1 MAFLDISRLGKT
13 YPGPVQALDDVSIS
27 IEGGEFFSIVGPTNA
42 GKSTLLK
49 TIAGIET
56 PEKGHIFLAGRDI
69 TRLEPRDRRLSLLFQ
84 NIALFPT
91 RSGFDNIAF
100 PLLVAKVPHD
110 RIAERVLAVA
120 RTLKVDHLLDRLPK
134 TFSGGEQQRVAIG
147 RAIVQEADLLM
158 LDEPLTNLD
167 ARIRIA
173 LRLEFQKLHRET
185 GRTILYVTHDQV
197 EAMSMSDRIGVLN
210 AGRFE
215 QIGTPDD
222 IYHRPASAFVAS
234 FIGTPP
240 MNILDC
246 GLVESRGRLTAK
258 GDGFAAAIE
267 MRPGLFPRSLPARAA
282 IGVRPEAITAAAAAS
297 ELAPHGGEVVWVERF
312 GAYQVL
318 DMRLGGK
325 LIKIRTPAGHPV
337 SREGPVF
344 CGFSVKADHILDR
357 DSGQFL
363 RCSVDRRSD
372 PIATMEEE
380 KCV

>member
-1 MAFLDISRLGKT
+1 
-13 YPGPVQALDDVSIS
+13 
-27 IEGGEFFSIVGPTNA
+27 
-42 GKSTLLK
+42 
-49 TIAGIET
+49 
-56 PEKGHIFLAGRDI
+56 
-69 TRLEPRDRRLSLLFQ
+69 
-84 NIALFPT
+84 
-91 RSGFDNIAF
+91 
-100 PLLVAKVPHD
+100 
-110 RIAERVLAVA
+110 
-120 RTLKVDHLLDRLPK
+120 
-134 TFSGGEQQRVAIG
+134 
-147 RAIVQEADLLM
+147 M

-222 IYHRPASAFVAS
+222 IYHRPASAFVAR

-246 GLVESRGRLTAK
+246 SLIEERGRLTAK
-258 GDGFAAAIE
+258 GDGFVAGME
-267 MRPGLFPRSLPARAA
+267 LKPGRSLPARAA
-282 IGVRPEAITAAAAAS
+282 IGVRPEAITAAAARS

-318 DMRLGGK
+318 EVRLGSK

-344 CGFSVKADHILDR
+344 CGFSVKPDHILDR
-357 DSGQFL
+357 DSGLFL
-363 RCSVDRRSD
+363 RGSVDKRSD
-372 PIATMEEE
+372 PIARMEEE